1 MRLIHSVFTLG
12 QSLRQLVY
20 GTAMAIHAR
29 QLKLAWRY
37 THGRVISCPRNE
49 DMKAGTSRKVP
60 AYHYTPPPA
69 AATEAL

>member
-60 AYHYTPPPA
+60 AYHYDPPPA